1 MLLLQSH
8 TNQATKPSILSAN
21 SLHTPLTFT
30 FTFIMISLAELHIY
44 HRIDREV
51 FARLVTTL
59 MHDPAASLLVL
70 AVWLWLEEKGFSS
83 LISKMSK
90 LSNQMVNV
98 LAREAVSCLN
108 CLESDQIP
116 NVPPNGGMYFTSRL
130 LDRTDLS
137 LLFFYH
143 NRFST
148 IVGVKN
154 VLNNVCAK
162 IFTDILPLM
171 MGIQVR
177 LNQPIPMAGF
187 PHRLFGDVE
196 IVRRAMNYVEIQAA
210 GGRDQILQLWG
221 MPVMPENVV
230 SEDDRTMFLTFSRGF
245 RVTKNEVR
253 GLFTRLYGLDAVAD
267 VIMQENISDD
277 AQPLFARL
285 ILNSIATVDRM
296 LNGRRIAKFRVNGKH
311 IWARKYE
318 RRDV

>member
-1 MLLLQSH
+1 
-8 TNQATKPSILSAN
+8 
-21 SLHTPLTFT
+21 
-30 FTFIMISLAELHIY
+30 MISLAELHIY

-51 FARLVTTL
+51 FARLVMTL
-59 MHDPAASLLVL
+59 MRDPAESLLII

-83 LISKMSK
+83 LISKISK

-98 LAREAVSCLN
+98 LAREAVSGLN
-108 CLESDQIP
+108 CLESDQVP

-130 LDRTDLS
+130 LDRTDMS

-162 IFTDILPLM
+162 IFTDILPLV

-187 PHRLFGDVE
+187 LHQLFGDVE
-196 IVRRAMNYVEIQAA
+196 IVRRGMSYVEIPAAA
-210 GGRDQILQLWG
+210 GGDQILQLWG
-221 MPVMPENVV
+221 MPENNL

-245 RVTKNEVR
+245 RVTENEVR
-253 GLFTRLYGLDAVAD
+253 GLFTRLYGLDAVAN

-296 LNGRRIAKFRVNGKH
+296 LKGRSIAKFRINGKH